1 MNYLSPQIE
10 ALAKKKIK
18 KDAPLVRKGFSCG
31 IFQEYG
37 NINLSTTHTTVEFTK
52 R

>member
-18 KDAPLVRKGFSCG
+18 KVAPLVRKGFSCG

-37 NINLSTTHTTVEFTK
+37 NNDLSSTHTTVELPK

>member
-10 ALAKKKIK
+10 ALAKKSIK

-37 NINLSTTHTTVEFTK
+37 DINLSSAQTTTE
-52 R
+52 

>member
-10 ALAKKKIK
+10 ALARKKIK

-31 IFQEYG
+31 IFQEYEA
-37 NINLSTTHTTVEFTK
+37 INNAESTAEGITK
-52 R
+52 P